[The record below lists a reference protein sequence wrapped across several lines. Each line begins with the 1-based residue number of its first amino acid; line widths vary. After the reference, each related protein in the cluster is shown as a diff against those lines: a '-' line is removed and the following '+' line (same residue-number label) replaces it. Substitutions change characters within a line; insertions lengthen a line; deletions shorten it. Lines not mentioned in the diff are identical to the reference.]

1 MAPDRTKAIFMKY
14 HSKLTFPGL
23 NYATEFTTFSPQVK
37 YNHTEVTAAL
47 KTCLIITNTQ
57 NLTATQVASQQG
69 AATGLIKAFEKKYV

>member
-1 MAPDRTKAIFMKY
+1 
-14 HSKLTFPGL
+14 
-23 NYATEFTTFSPQVK
+23 VK

-69 AATGLIKAFEKKYV
+69 AATGLIKAFEKKYVWKQKGYAHIKISDVGHMLCQDSSVYITLYV